1 MVALQILA
9 LSVRVRVLLSQQKS
23 ESPSVSLFYLFLHYH
38 IFEINMKEV
47 LFWIVGILAVICIA
61 IACVWG
67 GEIATVNS
75 ISSVEGNKY
84 LYRMEYKAS
93 YDLDDLISRDIDEN
107 AKLLDYVIGRIGK
120 GLPIKIKSAQVA
132 DENGETKTMNCT
144 SFQAAKASGDGFWY
158 GRNYD
163 FFKNPTMVTVSHPKK
178 GYASI
183 AVSDM
188 SHFGYSLEKL
198 PEGFLA
204 SLSCLASIYAPVDGI
219 NEKGLCTSIMAL
231 PKQASQQDTPKHNV
245 GTTIIMRLWLDRC
258 ATVEEAL
265 ALLETVDVRHDA
277 AVGSGYHYM
286 VADASGDCAVVEFDK
301 EDGWKTMIVRKPAG
315 ENSMLVT
322 NHLLS
327 EKYYTTVPDEA
338 VGNPHSKSWWR
349 YETAGAYL
357 REHDGK
363 LSLEEAQECLS
374 LVHWKDLVWDNG
386 LVEDTQYS
394 NVYDQ
399 QNITLALRNWND
411 YDTTRVFGL

>member
-1 MVALQILA
+1 MKK
-9 LSVRVRVLLSQQKS
+9 VLL
-23 ESPSVSLFYLFLHYH
+23 
-38 IFEINMKEV
+38 
-47 LFWIVGILAVICIA
+47 WIVGILAAICIA
-61 IACVWG
+61 IACIWG
-67 GEIATVNS
+67 GEIATINS
-75 ISSVEGNKY
+75 ITSVGGNQY
-84 LYRMEYKAS
+84 LYRMEYKAA
-93 YDLDDLISRDIDEN
+93 YDLDDLISKDIDEN
-107 AKLLDYVIGRIGK
+107 AELLDYVIGRIGK
-120 GLPIKIKSAQVA
+120 GLPLKIKSAQVA
-132 DENGETKTMNCT
+132 DENGDMQTMNCT
-144 SFQAAKASGDGFWY
+144 SFQAAKATGDGFWY

-163 FFKNPTMVTVSHPKK
+163 FFKNPTMVTVSHPRK

-198 PEGFLA
+198 PTGFVA

-231 PKQASQQDTPKHNV
+231 PKQASRQDTEKHDV

-258 ATVEEAL
+258 ATVAEAL
-265 ALLETVDVRHDA
+265 ELLETVDVRHDA

-286 VADASGDCAVVEFDK
+286 VADAAGDCAVVEFDK
-301 EDGWKTMIVRKPAG
+301 EDGWKTMIVRKDPSA
-315 ENSMLVT
+315 NYMLVT

-357 REHDGK
+357 TEHDGI
-363 LSLEEAQECLS
+363 LTLEEAQECLS
-374 LVHWKDLVWDNG
+374 MVHWKDLVWDNG
-386 LVEDTQYS
+386 MVEDTQYS

-399 QNITLALRNWND
+399 KNITLNLRNWND
-411 YDTTRVFGL
+411 YETTCTFSLD

>member
-1 MVALQILA
+1 MKKVIWWILGIPVAAILA
-9 LSVRVRVLLSQQKS
+9 LV
-23 ESPSVSLFYLFLHYH
+23 
-38 IFEINMKEV
+38 
-47 LFWIVGILAVICIA
+47 
-61 IACVWG
+61 CVWR
-67 GEIATVNS
+67 GEIASLRS
-75 ISSVEGNKY
+75 IESVDGNPY

-93 YDLDDLISRDIDEN
+93 YDLDDVIENDIDEN
-107 AKLLDYVIGRIGK
+107 AELLDYVVGRIGK
-120 GLPIKIKSAQVA
+120 GLPLHINSSQVA
-132 DENGETKTMNCT
+132 DEEGVNCT
-144 SFQAAKASGDGFWY
+144 SFQALRDDGDGFFF

-163 FFKNPTMVTVSHPKK
+163 FYKNPTLVTVSHPKK

-198 PEGFLA
+198 PT
-204 SLSCLASIYAPVDGI
+204 SLGAKLNCLAAIYAPVDGI

-231 PKQASQQDTPKHNV
+231 PRQASQQDTPKHDV

-277 AVGSGYHYM
+277 AVGAGYHYL

-301 EDGWKTMIVRKPAG
+301 EDGWKTMIVRKAPDT
-315 ENSMLVT
+315 NYMLVT

-327 EKYYTTVPDEA
+327 EKYYTTEPDPA

-349 YETAGAYL
+349 YETAGAFL
-357 REHDGK
+357 AEHDGI
-363 LSLEEAQECLS
+363 LTLEQAQECLA
-374 LVHWKDLVWDNG
+374 LVHWKDLVWEDG
-386 LVEDTQYS
+386 TVEDTQYS

-399 QNITLALRNWND
+399 STITLFLRNWNE
-411 YDTTRVFGL
+411 YDVAHQFGL

>member
-1 MVALQILA
+1 MKKALL
-9 LSVRVRVLLSQQKS
+9 
-23 ESPSVSLFYLFLHYH
+23 
-38 IFEINMKEV
+38 
-47 LFWIVGILAVICIA
+47 WIVGILVALCIA
-61 IACVWG
+61 VACIWG
-67 GEIATVNS
+67 GEIGTLRTVE
-75 ISSVEGNKY
+75 SVDGNPY

-93 YDLDDLISRDIDEN
+93 YDLDDVVSKEIDTN
-107 AKLLDYVIGRIGK
+107 AKLLDYVVGRIGK

-132 DENGETKTMNCT
+132 DENGEMDTFNCT
-144 SFQAAKASGDGFWY
+144 SFQVAKAEGDGFRF

-163 FFKNPTMVTVSHPKK
+163 FFKNPTMVTVSRPKK

-198 PEGFLA
+198 PDSFMA
-204 SLSCLASIYAPVDGI
+204 RLSCLAAVYAPVDGM

-231 PKQASQQDTPKHNV
+231 PKQAAQQDTPKPNV

-258 ATVEEAL
+258 ATVQEAL
-265 ALLETVDVRHDA
+265 DLLETVDVRHDA

-286 VADASGDCAVVEFDK
+286 VADASGDCAVVEFDL
-301 EDGWKTMIVRKPAG
+301 EDGWKSMVVRKPEG
-315 ENSMLVT
+315 ENAMLVT

-327 EKYYTTVPDEA
+327 EKYYTTDPDPV
-338 VGNPHSKSWWR
+338 VGNPHSRSWWR

-357 REHDGK
+357 REHDGI
-363 LSLEEAQECLS
+363 LTLDQAQECLS

-386 LVEDTQYS
+386 TVEDTQYS

-399 QNITLALRNWND
+399 SALTLDLRNWNA
-411 YDTTRVFGL
+411 YNTTVHFAL